1 MKNNISIIIKNANY
15 NIKKISLAKIKIYD
29 FFKTKKFGSKLPIK
43 FKFGVF
49 ATNIEQCESKSKK
62 RKAVLKKDKPVYL

>member
-1 MKNNISIIIKNANY
+1 M
-15 NIKKISLAKIKIYD
+15 YD
-29 FFKTKKFGSKLPIK
+29 FFKSKKFGSKLPIK

-62 RKAVLKKDKPVYL
+62 RKVVLKKDKPVYL